1 MSMSRVLRLGLL
13 AGAAFTATACASFF
27 PPPTVAIV
35 GVELVSLGLTSGTAA
50 VTLDVTNE
58 GSRAM
63 DLLGML
69 YELEV
74 QGHGT
79 EAGWTRLAG
88 GTHAQEVELPGG
100 ATRRVTVPVPFEYKA
115 LGAALQ
121 SFLARGEVPYRVQGE
136 VSVKGLG
143 MTFDVPFR
151 SQGVL
156 EP

>member
-1 MSMSRVLRLGLL
+1 MSRVLRSGLL
-13 AGAAFTATACASFF
+13 AAVAVTATSCASLF
-27 PPPTVAIV
+27 PPPTVEIV

-58 GSRAM
+58 GSRSM
-63 DLLGML
+63 DLLGLL

-74 QGHGT
+74 QGSGT
-79 EAGWTRLAG
+79 EEEWTRLAG
-88 GTHAQEVELPGG
+88 GTHAQEVELAGG
-100 ATRRVTVPVPFEYKA
+100 ATQRVTVPVPFEYEA
-115 LGAALQ
+115 LGAALR

-151 SQGVL
+151 SRGIL